1 MAAFDPRLLHRV
13 GGALWKPKHGLA
25 SVMVGILC
33 RDTQSKRGEEGS
45 KDLALQRK
53 AIVLR
58 SHLPEEQTD
67 GEASQALALCP
78 DRGGTGKQPGRSCM
92 VK

>member
-1 MAAFDPRLLHRV
+1 M
-13 GGALWKPKHGLA
+13 LWKHKVGLA
-25 SVMVGILC
+25 SVTLGMLC

-67 GEASQALALCP
+67 GETSQALALCP
-78 DRGGTGKQPGRSCM
+78 DRGGIGKC
-92 VK
+92 